1 MIGKLFVPDD
11 PAPYRH
17 PRVWLREPTDE
28 RERLRIGAGIGTLDL
43 FRALAAPLR
52 EPLFLLVVMRAP
64 RVVEAGRWESIALTH
79 PELDRFLGRY
89 GELFEEDARAR
100 LWVGE
105 IDGVGM
111 LVLDE
116 HDLIYAYGPL
126 HTFEQ
131 VLREHGYTSGDPAVP
146 SPHEHRYNHRYDE
159 LEQDLRRL
167 WAWNRLLPLDE
178 VPED

>member
-1 MIGKLFVPDD
+1 MIGKLFAVGN

-17 PRVWLREPTDE
+17 PKVWLREPTDE
-28 RERLRIGAGIGTLDL
+28 RERLRIGAGIGTIELL
-43 FRALAAPLR
+43 KALAAPLR

-64 RVVEAGRWESIALTH
+64 RVVEVGRWESVALTH
-79 PELDRFLGRY
+79 PELERFTSRY
-89 GELFEEDARAR
+89 GELFEEDPRAQ

-126 HTFEQ
+126 HTSEQ
-131 VLREHGYTSGDPAVP
+131 VLRERGFARATRTCPTRTSTTTATTTT
-146 SPHEHRYNHRYDE
+146 SSS
-159 LEQDLRRL
+159 
-167 WAWNRLLPLDE
+167 
-178 VPED
+178 

>member
-1 MIGKLFVPDD
+1 MIGKLFAAGD

-17 PRVWLREPTDE
+17 PKVWMREPAEE
-28 RERLRIGAGIGTLDL
+28 RERLRIGAGTGTMELL
-43 FRALAAPLR
+43 SALAKSMR

-64 RVVEAGRWESIALTH
+64 QVVEVGRWESVALTH
-79 PELDRFLGRY
+79 PELARFTDRY
-89 GELFEEDARAR
+89 GELFEEDPRAQ
-100 LWVGE
+100 LWIGE
-105 IDGVGM
+105 LDGAGM

-126 HTFEQ
+126 RTFELE
-131 VLREHGYTSGDPAVP
+131 LRERGYAPGDPQVP
-146 SPHEHRYNHRYDE
+146 NPHEHRYSPQYDG

-167 WAWNRLLPLDE
+167 WAWNRILPLDS

>member
-1 MIGKLFVPDD
+1 VIGKLFEPGN

-17 PRVWLREPTDE
+17 PKVWLREPTDE
-28 RERLRIGAGIGTLDL
+28 RERLRIGTGIGTIELL
-43 FRALAAPLR
+43 KALAAPLR

-64 RVVEAGRWESIALTH
+64 RVVEVGRWESVALTH
-79 PELDRFLGRY
+79 PELERFTDRY
-89 GELFEEDARAR
+89 GELFAEDARAQ

-131 VLREHGYTSGDPAVP
+131 VLRERGYTKGDPYVP
-146 SPHEHRYNHRYDE
+146 NPHEHRYNHQFDQ
-159 LEQDLRRL
+159 LEQDLKRL
-167 WAWNRLLPLDE
+167 WAWNRLLPLDA